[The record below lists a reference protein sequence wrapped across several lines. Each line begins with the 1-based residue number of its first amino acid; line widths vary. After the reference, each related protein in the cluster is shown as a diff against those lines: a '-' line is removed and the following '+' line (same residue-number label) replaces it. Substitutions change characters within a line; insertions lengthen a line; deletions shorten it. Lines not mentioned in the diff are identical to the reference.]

1 MLNKIQSG
9 GVDALKAVKLLHEQG
24 KISTD
29 CVLMVDEMYHQKA
42 AQYQNGEYVSLS
54 NDGDI
59 FKGTLVFMIA
69 GLKESVPY
77 AIKAIP
83 EVQYS
88 GQSLA
93 TETAECIHSLGASGF
108 NVRCVVNDNHFAN
121 VNSFKCL
128 HNDFQNDS
136 NLCMQHPGNGFKKTY
151 LFYDS
156 VYLLKN
162 ICNSLLHTK
171 KLVFPAFNY
180 DKNGVVINCP
190 DGYIT
195 WADFIKFMTEML
207 TYRQILKKLINLH
220 INLYMNYYQRATDL

>member
-1 MLNKIQSG
+1 
-9 GVDALKAVKLLHEQG
+9 
-24 KISTD
+24 
-29 CVLMVDEMYHQKA
+29 
-42 AQYQNGEYVSLS
+42 
-54 NDGDI
+54 
-59 FKGTLVFMIA
+59 MIA

-108 NVRCVVNDNHFAN
+108 NARCVVNDNHFAN

-136 NLCMQHPGNGFKKTY
+136 NLYIQHPGNGLKKTY

-156 VYLLKN
+156 VYLLKS
-162 ICNSLLHTK
+162 ICNSLLQTK

-195 WADFIKFMTEML
+195 WADLHKIYDGDVDLQAGFKKAYKL
-207 TYRQILKKLINLH
+207 TYQLIYELLSEGYRFVMTGRFQSEP
-220 INLYMNYYQRATDL
+220 IERLFQY